1 MLTIALAL
9 MYDISLIDA
18 SKNQGTTK
26 TQTVIDFLI
35 HYIKVLVFVNLRN
48 LLEKSLLGCFFFL
61 KRKKEAYT
69 QWLKITK
76 NVAFEVFN
84 FGISHKF
91 LSH

>member
-35 HYIKVLVFVNLRN
+35 HYVKVLMFVNLRN
-48 LLEKSLLGCFFFL
+48 LLEKSLLGCFFL
-61 KRKKEAYT
+61 KRKKEAYMRT
-69 QWLKITK
+69 ICCLL
-76 NVAFEVFN
+76 
-84 FGISHKF
+84 HMR
-91 LSH
+91 

>member
-35 HYIKVLVFVNLRN
+35 HYIKVLMFVNLRN
-48 LLEKSLLGCFFFL
+48 LLEKSLLGCFLFSKAEETNHML
-61 KRKKEAYT
+61 PQIDMDLYST
-69 QWLKITK
+69 PVQ
-76 NVAFEVFN
+76 
-84 FGISHKF
+84 
-91 LSH
+91 

>member
-35 HYIKVLVFVNLRN
+35 QHYIKVLMFVNLRN
-48 LLEKSLLGCFFFL
+48 LLEKSLLGCFFL
-61 KRKKEAYT
+61 KRKKEAYMRT
-69 QWLKITK
+69 ICCLL
-76 NVAFEVFN
+76 
-84 FGISHKF
+84 HMR
-91 LSH
+91 

>member
-35 HYIKVLVFVNLRN
+35 HYIVK
-48 LLEKSLLGCFFFL
+48 
-61 KRKKEAYT
+61 Y
-69 QWLKITK
+69 
-76 NVAFEVFN
+76 
-84 FGISHKF
+84 
-91 LSH
+91 